1 MDAIMKKVISVF
13 ALALGLSIGAWWG
26 RHQASPE
33 IPPVVGVPPAIP
45 IAPAAPTVVASID
58 MSALRRVI
66 KEELALALG
75 GKEDARTA
83 PSLKPLS
90 PEALAKRREAQ
101 ADIDAMV
108 AGGVWGNEQ
117 RVGFQQ
123 RLAEL
128 GPEERERALQQL
140 VVNLNQ
146 GALKV
151 ETDGP
156 PL

>member
-1 MDAIMKKVISVF
+1 MNKLMPVV
-13 ALALGLSIGAWWG
+13 ALAFGLAVGAWWG
-26 RHQASPE
+26 HHQASPQ
-33 IPPVVGVPPAIP
+33 IPPFVAVPPAIP
-45 IAPAAPTVVASID
+45 VAPAAPIVMASVD
-58 MSALRRVI
+58 MSAVRKVI
-66 KEELALALG
+66 KEELASALG
-75 GKEDARTA
+75 GKEGARSA
-83 PSLKPLS
+83 PSPELS
-90 PEALAKRREAQ
+90 PESVAKRHEAQ

-128 GPEERERALQQL
+128 GPAERERALQQL
-140 VVNLNQ
+140 VTNLNQ

-151 ETDGP
+151 DTDGP